1 MKLAIAIAS
10 LAAFVSAHGFVGIAA
25 PAPQTTFS
33 PGEQF
38 AVNLERMAS
47 EDQSGTNTTVTIGL
61 LSCPDADC
69 DSVDTNST
77 DIGTTL
83 FSGVSRPRTVPS
95 SSIVVQN
102 FTVAVP
108 EEFPAGPAVLSVQ
121 ELFNFGS
128 FQKFALPVNVQVSG

>member
-1 MKLAIAIAS
+1 MTSLFLAKILIETS
-10 LAAFVSAHGFVGIAA
+10 S
-25 PAPQTTFS
+25 Q
-33 PGEQF
+33 
-38 AVNLERMAS
+38 AS

-69 DSVDTNST
+69 DSVDPNGT

-95 SSIVVQN
+95 SSIGVQN

-108 EEFPAGPAVLSVQ
+108 EDFPAGPAVLSVQ

-128 FQKFALPVNVQVSG
+128 FVRRHE